1 MLLLT
6 STQDAADVL
15 AGRLIDAAETEVGGF
30 RGVTGR
36 WVGVDVAVHAVGVG
50 RAAVA
55 FALSRLLLDPP
66 RAVVLLSAGPAYPD
80 SGLADG
86 DLAVAGADTY
96 ADLGQESAGGLRDVA
111 SLGVRIAPGAPGQT
125 FLSDPRL
132 VESLREHAQALGAF
146 LTAEST
152 STRRETAER
161 RMQRWGRALAET
173 REGAAVAHA
182 CLLESVPMAHLRAIR
197 GTVGASEPVDEA
209 TEGLPGGL
217 LDALQRAL
225 PAAAE
230 ALDHPFS

>member
-6 STQDAADVL
+6 STQEAAD
-15 AGRLIDAAETEVGGF
+15 AIPPRLDDRAETEVAGL

-36 WVGVDVAVHAVGVG
+36 WAGVDVAVHAVGVG
-50 RAAVA
+50 RAAAA
-55 FALSRLLLDPP
+55 FTLSRLLLDPP

-86 DLAVAGADTY
+86 HLVVAGADTY
-96 ADLGQESAGGLRDVA
+96 ADLGQESSGGLRDVA
-111 SLGVRIAPGAPGQT
+111 SLGLRIAPGAPGQT

-132 VESLREHAQALGAF
+132 VESLREHAQAIGAF
-146 LTAEST
+146 LTAETT
-152 STRRETAER
+152 STRRETAEQR
-161 RMQRWGRALAET
+161 VQRWGRAMAET

-197 GTVGASEPVDEA
+197 GTVGASEPVDA
-209 TEGLPGGL
+209 PAEGLPGVL
-217 LDALQRAL
+217 LDALEHAL
-225 PAAAE
+225 PMATE